1 MYNLTRNLADN
12 LLLEN
17 AIDFL
22 ITEIVRNHGSQ
33 YKGKKERRFS
43 NILKAT
49 KEKTNIYFSTHFEDQ
64 IRDRIAGNADLKY
77 DEYQEFKDLLPS
89 RITKSILEI
98 HNRFSLNELIDHEQ
112 CFLCW
117 FPKTKDAFIVAL
129 DNDFRHNDMNALV
142 FTTILPRRTDD
153 TLPTT
158 RSPNDIFITIN
169 ED

>member
-117 FPKTKDAFIVAL
+117 FPT
-129 DNDFRHNDMNALV
+129 
-142 FTTILPRRTDD
+142 
-153 TLPTT
+153 
-158 RSPNDIFITIN
+158 
-169 ED
+169 